1 MGASLW
7 LCSVENHTKM
17 VHNRSTGEQYC
28 EAINT
33 NDLNLAIEAN
43 TLKQCHRILNSFHSC
58 NHFTPNNATHNCP
71 PLMQPR
77 LPTLFAVVPVAA
89 ALCAQSRCLEEEPRR
104 GGGEC
109 GWRDLQ
115 SHDPDAVVAQQH
127 GQRALLRACYRIQY
141 PYSYINP
148 PSYQPYPHIKL
159 QSAWFVVCLR
169 LSNTLLST
177 LSTLIS
183 TFWTSHVTKFDH
195 SQNSCNAL
203 EEGGKGCPALRMTLW
218 WSIIRVGSRYQVVVV
233 VAGAKQKNR
242 QTRNIQHTVASSQQ
256 EVLAFSWPRFLPSC
270 PRMQESWSARQECY
284 ILLQDHKML
293 AVSSPRCVS
302 RLPRFL

>member
-1 MGASLW
+1 
-7 LCSVENHTKM
+7 M

-148 PSYQPYPHIKL
+148 PSYQPYPHINL

-233 VAGAKQKNR
+233 GQEQSKR
-242 QTRNIQHTVASSQQ
+242 TGRPEISSI
-256 EVLAFSWPRFLPSC
+256 LLRAPSKKFLPFLGQGSY
-270 PRMQESWSARQECY
+270 PLAQECKNLDQQGKNAIY
-284 ILLQDHKML
+284 YCKTTKCLPYQVQDVFHACQGSYNL
-293 AVSSPRCVS
+293 D
-302 RLPRFL
+302 